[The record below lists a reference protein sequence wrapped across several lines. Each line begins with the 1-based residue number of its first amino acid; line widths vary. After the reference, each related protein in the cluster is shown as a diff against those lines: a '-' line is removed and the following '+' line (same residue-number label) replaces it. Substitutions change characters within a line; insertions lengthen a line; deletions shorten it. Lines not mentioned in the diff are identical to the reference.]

1 MPVEQRG
8 ESNPDATCEV
18 ELSSP
23 RPHTSPGYAFIFAIN
38 ALLNSGTD
46 LQNIKEELLLNQ
58 LKQSHLG
65 STVDFLRL
73 SFFLLHR

>member
-46 LQNIKEELLLNQ
+46 LQNMLNQ